1 MSHNLISDS
10 IFPLNDI
17 ITFQAHLADTF
28 AALWTAAE
36 TLSYCICKGEMHLN
50 FDFSRL
56 IYVSRECS
64 G

>member
-17 ITFQAHLADTF
+17 TTFQAHLADTF
-28 AALWTAAE
+28 AALWDYSRDP
-36 TLSYCICKGEMHLN
+36 LLLHLQ
-50 FDFSRL
+50 
-56 IYVSRECS
+56 